1 MLVSIFERGVK
12 MSESL
17 VVNTKGNLGQ
27 TEGSFPVRI
36 SQAVAQEID
45 SIATKRQVK
54 VEVLINEILERYI
67 VNQFLAKRRNGTAFL
82 LSLAGMFN
90 SGASSA
96 SENVRAIV
104 TDFILN
110 QQGEKPS

>member
-1 MLVSIFERGVK
+1 MLVSILERGVK
-12 MSESL
+12 MSEPL
-17 VVNTKGNLGQ
+17 VVTTKGNLGQ
-27 TEGSFPVRI
+27 TEGSSPVRI

-67 VNQFLAKRRNGTAFL
+67 VNQFLAKRRNGTDFL

-90 SGASSA
+90 SGVSSA

-110 QQGEKPS
+110 QR